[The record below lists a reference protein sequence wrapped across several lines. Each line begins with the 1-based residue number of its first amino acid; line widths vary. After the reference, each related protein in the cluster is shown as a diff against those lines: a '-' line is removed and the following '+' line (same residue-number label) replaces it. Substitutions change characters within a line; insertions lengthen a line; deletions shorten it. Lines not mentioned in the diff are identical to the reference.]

1 MYNQEPIYLLPQ
13 LGNQDLKKLGATK
26 KYKKEF
32 SFQYVDYDL
41 PVRQPGNWIYG
52 TRTPE
57 RGLLRLG
64 LAKEETCWVGTMYD
78 LIAGWVMEAGVLK
91 ES

>member
-1 MYNQEPIYLLPQ
+1 MQPKNI
-13 LGNQDLKKLGATK
+13 
-26 KYKKEF
+26 KKEF
-32 SFQYVDYDL
+32 SFQYVNYDL

-52 TRTPE
+52 ARTPE

-78 LIAGWVMEAGVLK
+78 LIDGWVMEAGVLK